1 MFYRYG
7 HTARKAILYSNSS
20 AGDACRVEARILAR
34 AGQQTSGQL
43 RAVLARAILA
53 IDPAAAQRR
62 REQAQKDPRVRR
74 WAC

>member
-1 MFYRYG
+1 M
-7 HTARKAILYSNSS
+7 
-20 AGDACRVEARILAR
+20 CRVEARILAR